1 MLSYLIKQP
10 EEKNIMYDLVVLGS
24 GPGGYA
30 AAFRAADLGLNVAM
44 IERHETLGGVC
55 LNVGCIPSKALL
67 HVAGKILMTEEP
79 SHGVQFSKPTVDLEA
94 IRHHRQSTVDTL
106 TSNLA
111 LMAKGRKVTV
121 FYGEGKFD
129 STNSITVS
137 KDGSEE
143 KVAFKNAII
152 AVGSRAIKLPF
163 VPYDD
168 PRILDSTSA
177 LQLERI
183 PEHLLILGGGI
194 IGLEMATVYQ
204 SLGAK
209 ITVAELGEQIM
220 TGADKDLVRV
230 FEQANK
236 NRMSFLTKT
245 QVTNIEATPEA
256 LNVTLKDK
264 DGERQL
270 AVDAVLVAVGRSPNG
285 KTAGMADIDVKLDER
300 GFVLTDDKCQTSVPN
315 IYAIGDVTHGPM
327 LAHKA
332 SHQGHTAAEVIA
344 GHKVDFQ
351 PLAIPSIAYTFP
363 EVAWVG
369 LTETEAKKQDI
380 PVKTAVFPWSASGRA
395 IASGVTQ
402 GKTKLI
408 YDETTDRVLGA
419 GVVGSHAGELLGEL
433 TLAIELGAT
442 LEDIA
447 LTIHAHPSL
456 HETVGLAAELGAGTI
471 TDLPNKTAKKA

>member
-1 MLSYLIKQP
+1 MT
-10 EEKNIMYDLVVLGS
+10 YDLLVLGS

-30 AAFRAADLGLNVAM
+30 AAFRAADLGLKVAM
-44 IERHETLGGVC
+44 VERHPTIGGVC

-67 HVAGKILMTEEP
+67 HVAGKIRMADEP
-79 SHGVQFSKPTVDLEA
+79 AHGVQYAKPTIDLDA
-94 IRHHRQSTVDTL
+94 IRHHRQSTVDSL

-111 LMAKGRKVTV
+111 LMAKGRKVDV
-121 FYGEGKFD
+121 LQGEGHFE
-129 STNSITVS
+129 STTSLTVT
-137 KDGSEE
+137 KNNDQQ
-143 KVAFKNAII
+143 KVSFKHAII

-168 PRILDSTSA
+168 PRILDATSA

-209 ITVAELGEQIM
+209 ITVAELGDQIM

-236 NRMSFLTKT
+236 DRMTFLTQT
-245 QVTNIEATPEA
+245 QVTNIQATPEA
-256 LNVTLKDK
+256 LNITLKDK
-264 DGERQL
+264 EGERNL
-270 AVDAVLVAVGRSPNG
+270 AVDSVLVAVGRSPNG
-285 KTAGMADIDVKLDER
+285 RNAGIPDIGVKIDER
-300 GFVLTDDKCQTSVPN
+300 GFVLTDDQCKTSVPN
-315 IYAIGDVTHGPM
+315 IFAIGDVTHGPM

-332 SHQGHTAAEVIA
+332 AHEGHIAAEVIA
-344 GHKVDFQ
+344 GHNVAFQ
-351 PLAIPSIAYTFP
+351 PMAIPSIAYTFP

-369 LTETEAKKQDI
+369 LTETEAKKQKL
-380 PVKTAVFPWSASGRA
+380 PVKTAVFLWNASGRA

-408 YDETTDRVLGA
+408 YDEATERVLGA
-419 GVVGSHAGELLGEL
+419 GIVGSHAGELLGEL
-433 TLAIELGAT
+433 TLAIEFGST

-456 HETVGLAAELGAGTI
+456 HESVGLAAELGAGTI
-471 TDLPNKTAKKA
+471 TDLPNKKAVKR

>member
-1 MLSYLIKQP
+1 MK
-10 EEKNIMYDLVVLGS
+10 YDLLVLGS

-30 AAFRAADLGLNVAM
+30 AAFRAADLGLSVAM
-44 IERHETLGGVC
+44 VERHDRIGGVC

-67 HVAGKILMTEEP
+67 HIAGKIRIADEP
-79 SHGVQFSKPTVDLEA
+79 SHGVEYPKPKIDLEA
-94 IRHHRQSTVDTL
+94 VRHHRQSTVDTL
-106 TSNLA
+106 TGNLA
-111 LMAKGRKVTV
+111 LMAKGRKVAV
-121 FYGEGKFD
+121 LQGEGVFD
-129 STNSITVS
+129 STHSIVVS
-137 KDGSEE
+137 KDGKDE
-143 KVAFKNAII
+143 KVEFENAII
-152 AVGSRAIKLPF
+152 AVGSRAIRLPF

-168 PRILDSTSA
+168 PRILDATSA

-183 PEHLLILGGGI
+183 PEHLLVLGGGI

-209 ITVAELGEQIM
+209 ITVAELGDQIM

-236 NRMSFLTKT
+236 DRMTFLTQT

-256 LNVTLKDK
+256 LNITLQDK
-264 DGERQL
+264 DGARNL

-285 KTAGMADIDVKLDER
+285 RKAGIPEIGVELDER
-300 GFVLTDDKCQTSVPN
+300 GFVLTDTQCKTSVAN
-315 IYAIGDVTHGPM
+315 IFAIGDVTHGPM

-332 SHQGHTAAEVIA
+332 SHQGHVAAEVIA

-369 LTETEAKKQDI
+369 LTETEAKKQKI
-380 PVKTAVFPWSASGRA
+380 AVKSAVFPWTASGRA

-408 YDETTDRVLGA
+408 YDEDSQRVLGA
-419 GVVGSHAGELLGEL
+419 GIVGSHAGELLGEL
-433 TLAIELGAT
+433 TLAIEFGAT

-456 HETVGLAAELGAGTI
+456 HESVGLAAELGAGTI
-471 TDLPNKTAKKA
+471 TDLPNKKRR

>member
-1 MLSYLIKQP
+1 MT
-10 EEKNIMYDLVVLGS
+10 YDLVVLGS

-30 AAFRAADLGLNVAM
+30 SAFRAADLGLNVAM
-44 IERHETLGGVC
+44 IERHNALGGVC

-67 HVAGKILMTEEP
+67 HVAGKILMADEP
-79 SHGVQFSKPTVDLEA
+79 AHGVQFTKPTINLDDVRL
-94 IRHHRQSTVDTL
+94 HRQSTVDTL
-106 TSNLA
+106 TGGLA
-111 LMAKGRKVTV
+111 MMAKGRKVTV
-121 FYGEGKFD
+121 LHGEGKFD
-129 STNSITVS
+129 STNSIIVT
-137 KDGSEE
+137 KEGKEE
-143 KVAFKNAII
+143 KIEFKNAII

-168 PRILDSTSA
+168 SRILDSTSA
-177 LQLERI
+177 LQLENI
-183 PEHLLILGGGI
+183 PKHLLVLGGGI

-204 SLGAK
+204 SLGSK
-209 ITVAELGEQIM
+209 ITVAELGDQIM
-220 TGADKDLVRV
+220 TGADKDLVQV

-236 NRMSFLTKT
+236 DRMTFLTKT
-245 QVTNIEATPEA
+245 QVIDIKATPKA
-256 LNVTLKDK
+256 LNITLKDK
-264 DGERQL
+264 DGERNL
-270 AVDAVLVAVGRSPNG
+270 AVDSVLVAVGRSPNG
-285 KTAGMADIDVKLDER
+285 RTAGIAEIGVELDER
-300 GFVLTDDKCQTSVPN
+300 GFVLTDDQGKTSVPN
-315 IYAIGDVTHGPM
+315 IFAIGDVTHGPM

-332 SHQGHTAAEVIA
+332 SHQGHITAEVIA

-369 LTETEAKKQDI
+369 LTETEAKKQEI

-408 YDETTDRVLGA
+408 YDETTERVLGA
-419 GVVGSHAGELLGEL
+419 GIVGSHAGELLGEL
-433 TLAIELGAT
+433 TLAIEFGAT

-471 TDLPNKTAKKA
+471 TDLPNKKAKKVK

>member
-1 MLSYLIKQP
+1 
-10 EEKNIMYDLVVLGS
+10 MYDLVVLGS

-44 IERHETLGGVC
+44 IERYATLGGVC

-67 HVAGKILMTEEP
+67 HVAGKILMAEEP

-121 FYGEGKFD
+121 FYGEGKFE
-129 STNSITVS
+129 SSQSMTIT
-137 KDGSEE
+137 KNDGKEE
-143 KVAFKNAII
+143 KISFNNAII
-152 AVGSRAIKLPF
+152 AVGSSAIKLPF

-183 PEHLLILGGGI
+183 PEHLLVLGGGI

-230 FEQANK
+230 FEQVNK
-236 NRMSFLTKT
+236 DRMSFLTNT
-245 QVTNIEATPEA
+245 QVTDIEAMLEA

-285 KTAGMADIDVKLDER
+285 KTAGMADIGVKLDER

-471 TDLPNKTAKKA
+471 TDLPNKKAKKAS

>member
-1 MLSYLIKQP
+1 
-10 EEKNIMYDLVVLGS
+10 MYDLVVLGS

-44 IERHETLGGVC
+44 IERHATLGGVC

-67 HVAGKILMTEEP
+67 HVAGKILMAEEP
-79 SHGVQFSKPTVDLEA
+79 FHGVQFSKPTVDLEA

-121 FYGEGKFD
+121 IHGEGKFE
-129 STNSITVS
+129 SSNSMTIT
-137 KDGSEE
+137 KNDGKEE
-143 KVAFKNAII
+143 KISFNNAII
-152 AVGSRAIKLPF
+152 AVGSSAIKLPF

-168 PRILDSTSA
+168 PRILNSTSA

-183 PEHLLILGGGI
+183 PEHLLVLGGGI

-230 FEQANK
+230 FEQVNK
-236 NRMSFLTKT
+236 DRMSFLTNT
-245 QVTNIEATPEA
+245 QVTDIDATPEA

-264 DGERQL
+264 DSERQL
-270 AVDAVLVAVGRSPNG
+270 DVDAVLVAVGRSPNG
-285 KTAGMADIDVKLDER
+285 KTAGIADIGVKLDER

-369 LTETEAKKQDI
+369 LTETEAKKQSI
-380 PVKTAVFPWSASGRA
+380 PVKIAVFPWSASGRA

-408 YDETTDRVLGA
+408 YDETTERVLGA
-419 GVVGSHAGELLGEL
+419 GVVGTHAGELLGEL

-471 TDLPNKTAKKA
+471 TDLPNKKAKKAS

>member
-1 MLSYLIKQP
+1 
-10 EEKNIMYDLVVLGS
+10 MYDLVVLGS

-44 IERHETLGGVC
+44 IERHGTLGGVC

-67 HVAGKILMTEEP
+67 HVAGKILMADEP
-79 SHGVQFSKPTVDLEA
+79 AHGVHFTKPTLDIDA

-121 FYGEGKFD
+121 IQGEGQFD
-129 STNSITVS
+129 STSSITVT
-137 KDGSEE
+137 KDGQSQQ
-143 KVAFKNAII
+143 VDFKNAII

-204 SLGAK
+204 SIGAK

-236 NRMSFLTKT
+236 NRMSFLTQT
-245 QVTNIEATPEA
+245 QVTNIEATPDA
-256 LNVTLKDK
+256 LIVTLKDK
-264 DGERQL
+264 EGERQL
-270 AVDAVLVAVGRSPNG
+270 SVDAVLVAVGRSPNG
-285 KTAGMADIDVKLDER
+285 KTAGIADIGIKLDER
-300 GFVLTDDKCQTSVPN
+300 GFVLTNDKCQTSVPN

-332 SHQGHTAAEVIA
+332 SHQGHTAAEVVA
-344 GHKVDFQ
+344 GHKADFQ
-351 PLAIPSIAYTFP
+351 PLAIPSVAYTFP

-369 LTETEAKKQDI
+369 LTETEAKKQNMA
-380 PVKTAVFPWSASGRA
+380 VKTAVFPWTASGRA

-408 YDETTDRVLGA
+408 YDEATERVLGA
-419 GVVGSHAGELLGEL
+419 GVVGAHAGELLGEL

-471 TDLPNKTAKKA
+471 TDLPNKKAKRA

>member
-1 MLSYLIKQP
+1 MT
-10 EEKNIMYDLVVLGS
+10 YDLVVLGS

-30 AAFRAADLGLNVAM
+30 AAFRAADLGLTVAM
-44 IERHETLGGVC
+44 IERHNTLGGVC

-67 HVAGKILMTEEP
+67 HVAGKILMADEP
-79 SHGVQFSKPTVDLEA
+79 AHGVQFAKPTINLDEV
-94 IRHHRQSTVDTL
+94 RQHRQSTVDTL
-106 TSNLA
+106 TGGLTM
-111 LMAKGRKVTV
+111 MAKGRKVTV
-121 FYGEGKFD
+121 LHGEGKFD
-129 STNSITVS
+129 STSSIVVT
-137 KDGSEE
+137 KEGSEE
-143 KVAFKNAII
+143 KVEFKNAII

-183 PEHLLILGGGI
+183 PEHLLVLGGGI

-230 FEQANK
+230 FEQVNK
-236 NRMSFLTKT
+236 DRMTFLTKT
-245 QVTNIEATPEA
+245 QVTNIEATPKA
-256 LNVTLKDK
+256 LNITLQDK
-264 DGERQL
+264 DGERSL

-285 KTAGMADIDVKLDER
+285 KTAGISDIGVKLDER
-300 GFVLTDDKCQTSVPN
+300 GFVLINDRCQTSVSN
-315 IYAIGDVTHGPM
+315 IYALGDVTYGPM

-332 SHQGHTAAEVIA
+332 SHQGHAAAEVIA
-344 GHKVDFQ
+344 GHKVDFL

-380 PVKTAVFPWSASGRA
+380 AVKTAVFPWSASGRA
-395 IASGVTQ
+395 IASGVIQ

-408 YDETTDRVLGA
+408 YDETTERVLGA
-419 GVVGSHAGELLGEL
+419 GIVGSHAGELLGEL
-433 TLAIELGAT
+433 TLAIEFGAT

-471 TDLPNKTAKKA
+471 TDLPNKKAKKTK

>member
-1 MLSYLIKQP
+1 
-10 EEKNIMYDLVVLGS
+10 MYDLVVLGS

-44 IERHETLGGVC
+44 IERHGTLGGVC

-67 HVAGKILMTEEP
+67 HVAGKILMADEP
-79 SHGVQFSKPTVDLEA
+79 AHGVQFTKPTLDLDA
-94 IRHHRQSTVDTL
+94 IRHHRQSTVDAL

-111 LMAKGRKVTV
+111 LMAKGRKVSV
-121 FYGEGKFD
+121 IHGEGQFD
-129 STNSITVS
+129 STSSITVT
-137 KDGSEE
+137 KDGQSQQ
-143 KVAFKNAII
+143 VDFKNAII

-209 ITVAELGEQIM
+209 ITVAELGDQIM

-245 QVTNIEATPEA
+245 QVTNIEATPDA
-256 LNVTLKDK
+256 LIVTLKDK
-264 DGERQL
+264 EGERQL
-270 AVDAVLVAVGRSPNG
+270 AADAVLVAVGRSPNG
-285 KTAGMADIDVKLDER
+285 KTAGIADIGVKLDER
-300 GFVLTDDKCQTSVPN
+300 GFVLTNDKCQTSVPN

-332 SHQGHTAAEVIA
+332 SHQGHTAAEVVA

-369 LTETEAKKQDI
+369 LTETEAKKQNMA
-380 PVKTAVFPWSASGRA
+380 VKTAVFPWTASGRA

-408 YDETTDRVLGA
+408 YDEATERVLGA

-471 TDLPNKTAKKA
+471 TDLPNKKAKRA

>member
-1 MLSYLIKQP
+1 MS
-10 EEKNIMYDLVVLGS
+10 YDLVVLGS

-30 AAFRAADLGLNVAM
+30 AAFRAADLGLKVAL
-44 IERHETLGGVC
+44 IERHKTLGGVC

-67 HVAGKILMTEEP
+67 HVAGKIRMTDDP
-79 SHGVQFSKPTVDLEA
+79 SHGVTFAKPNIDLEA

-106 TSNLA
+106 TSNLT
-111 LMAKGRKVTV
+111 LMAKARKVDV
-121 FYGEGKFD
+121 FQGEGRFD
-129 STNSITVS
+129 STTSIIVKNETDEKKVS
-137 KDGSEE
+137 
-143 KVAFKNAII
+143 FKNAII

-183 PEHLLILGGGI
+183 PEHLLVLGGGI

-230 FEQANK
+230 FEQVNK
-236 NRMSFLTKT
+236 DRMRFLTKT
-245 QVTNIEATPEA
+245 QVTNIEATPDA
-256 LNVTLKDK
+256 LNVTLQDK

-270 AVDAVLVAVGRSPNG
+270 VVDAVLVAVGRSPNG
-285 KTAGMADIDVKLDER
+285 KTAGISNIGVTLDER
-300 GFVLTDDKCQTSVPN
+300 GFVLTNDKCQTSVPN
-315 IYAIGDVTHGPM
+315 IFAIGDVTHGPM

-332 SHQGHTAAEVIA
+332 SHQGHVAAEVIA
-344 GHKVDFQ
+344 GHNVDFQ
-351 PLAIPSIAYTFP
+351 PLVIPSIAYTFP

-369 LTETEAKKQDI
+369 LTQTEAKKQNI

-408 YDETTDRVLGA
+408 YDEVTERVLGA
-419 GVVGSHAGELLGEL
+419 GVVGAHAGELLGEL
-433 TLAIELGAT
+433 TLAIEFGAT

-471 TDLPNKTAKKA
+471 TDLPNRQS

>member
-1 MLSYLIKQP
+1 
-10 EEKNIMYDLVVLGS
+10 MYDLLVLGS

-44 IERHETLGGVC
+44 IERHDALGGVC

-67 HVAGKILMTEEP
+67 HVAGKILMAEEP
-79 SHGVQFSKPTVDLEA
+79 AHGVQFAKPTINLDD

-106 TSNLA
+106 TSNLT
-111 LMAKGRKVTV
+111 LMAKGRNVTV
-121 FYGEGKFD
+121 LHGEGKFD
-129 STNSITVS
+129 SANSMTVS

-143 KVAFKNAII
+143 KVEFKNAII

-183 PEHLLILGGGI
+183 PEHLLVLGGGI

-230 FEQANK
+230 FEQTNK
-236 NRMSFLTKT
+236 DRMSFLTKT
-245 QVTNIEATPEA
+245 QVTNIESTPEA
-256 LNVTLKDK
+256 LNVTLQDK

-285 KTAGMADIDVKLDER
+285 KTAGISDIGVELDER
-300 GFVLTDDKCQTSVPN
+300 GFVLTNNKCQTSVPN

-369 LTETEAKKQDI
+369 LTETEAKKQSI
-380 PVKTAVFPWSASGRA
+380 AVKIAVFPWSASGRA

-408 YDETTDRVLGA
+408 YDEATDRVLGA

-442 LEDIA
+442 MEDIA

-471 TDLPNKTAKKA
+471 TDLPNKKTKKA

>member
-1 MLSYLIKQP
+1 
-10 EEKNIMYDLVVLGS
+10 
-24 GPGGYA
+24 
-30 AAFRAADLGLNVAM
+30 M
-44 IERHETLGGVC
+44 IERHDTLGGVC

-67 HVAGKILMTEEP
+67 HVAGKILMAEEP
-79 SHGVQFSKPTVDLEA
+79 AHGVQFAKPTINLEA

-152 AVGSRAIKLPF
+152 AVGSHAIKLPF

-236 NRMSFLTKT
+236 NRMSFLTQT
-245 QVTNIEATPEA
+245 QVTNIEATPDA
-256 LNVTLKDK
+256 LIVTLKDK
-264 DGERQL
+264 EGERQL

-285 KTAGMADIDVKLDER
+285 KTAGIADIGVKLDER
-300 GFVLTDDKCQTSVPN
+300 GFVLTNDKCQTSVSN

-369 LTETEAKKQDI
+369 LTETEAKKQNMA
-380 PVKTAVFPWSASGRA
+380 VKSEVFPWTASGRA

-408 YDETTDRVLGA
+408 YDEATERVLGA
-419 GVVGSHAGELLGEL
+419 GVVGAHAGELLGEL

-471 TDLPNKTAKKA
+471 TDLPNKKAKKVK

>member
-1 MLSYLIKQP
+1 MKTFDVI
-10 EEKNIMYDLVVLGS
+10 VLGS

-30 AAFRAADLGLNVAM
+30 AAFRAADLGLKVAM
-44 IERHETLGGVC
+44 IERHAALGGVC

-67 HVAGKILMTEEP
+67 HVAGKIRMADEEA
-79 SHGVQFSKPTVDLEA
+79 HGVTYAKPQIDLDA

-106 TSNLA
+106 TGNLA
-111 LMAKGRKVTV
+111 LMAKGRKVEI
-121 FYGEGKFD
+121 FHGEGRFLSTNQIQIIKQDETQSD
-129 STNSITVS
+129 STEVLN
-137 KDGSEE
+137 
-143 KVAFKNAII
+143 FKQAII
-152 AVGSRAIKLPF
+152 AVGSRAIRLPF

-168 PRILDSTSA
+168 PRILDATSA

-183 PEHLLILGGGI
+183 PEHMLVLGGGI

-204 SLGAK
+204 ALGAN
-209 ITVAELGEQIM
+209 ITVAELGDQIM

-230 FEQANK
+230 FEQTNK
-236 NRMSFLTKT
+236 GRMTFLTNT
-245 QVTNIEATPEA
+245 QVTDIQATPES
-256 LNVTLKDK
+256 LLVQLKDQT
-264 DGERQL
+264 GERQL

-285 KTAGMADIDVKLDER
+285 KNAGIADIGVDIDDR
-300 GFVLTDDKCQTSVPN
+300 GFVITDDQCRTSVPN
-315 IYAIGDVTHGPM
+315 IFAIGDVTHGPM

-332 SHQGHTAAEVIA
+332 SHQGHIAAEVIA

-369 LTETEAKKQDI
+369 LTEAAAKTQNI
-380 PVKTAVFPWSASGRA
+380 AVKSAVFPWSASGRA
-395 IASGVTQ
+395 IASGITQ

-408 YDETTDRVLGA
+408 YDEATERVLGA
-419 GVVGSHAGELLGEL
+419 GIVGAHAGELLGEL
-433 TLAIELGAT
+433 TLAIEFGAT

-456 HETVGLAAELGAGTI
+456 HESVGLAAELGAGTI
-471 TDLPNKTAKKA
+471 TDLPNRKR

>member
-1 MLSYLIKQP
+1 MT
-10 EEKNIMYDLVVLGS
+10 YDLLVLGS

-30 AAFRAADLGLNVAM
+30 AAFRAADLDLKVAM
-44 IERHETLGGVC
+44 VERYPTIGGVC

-67 HVAGKILMTEEP
+67 HVAGKIRMADEP
-79 SHGVQFSKPTVDLEA
+79 AHGVQYAKPTIDLDA

-111 LMAKGRKVTV
+111 LMAKGRKVDV
-121 FYGEGKFD
+121 LQGEGHFE
-129 STNSITVS
+129 STTSLTVTKGNDVKTLS
-137 KDGSEE
+137 
-143 KVAFKNAII
+143 FKQAII

-168 PRILDSTSA
+168 PRILDATSA

-209 ITVAELGEQIM
+209 VTVAELGDQIM

-236 NRMSFLTKT
+236 DRMTFLTQT
-245 QVTNIEATPEA
+245 QVTNIQATPET
-256 LNVTLKDK
+256 LNITLKDK
-264 DGERQL
+264 DGERKL
-270 AVDAVLVAVGRSPNG
+270 AVDSVLVAVGRSPNG
-285 KTAGMADIDVKLDER
+285 RNAGIPDIGVKIDER
-300 GFVLTDDKCQTSVPN
+300 GFVLTDDQCKTSVPN
-315 IYAIGDVTHGPM
+315 IFAIGDVTHGPM

-332 SHQGHTAAEVIA
+332 AHEGHIAAEVIA
-344 GHKVDFQ
+344 GHNVAFQ
-351 PLAIPSIAYTFP
+351 PMAIPSIAYTFP

-369 LTETEAKKQDI
+369 LTETEAKKQKLL
-380 PVKTAVFPWSASGRA
+380 VKTAVFPWSASGRA
-395 IASGVTQ
+395 IASGLTK

-408 YDETTDRVLGA
+408 YDEATERVLGA
-419 GVVGSHAGELLGEL
+419 GIVGSHAGELLGEL
-433 TLAIELGAT
+433 TLAIEFGST

-456 HETVGLAAELGAGTI
+456 HESVGLAAELGAGTI
-471 TDLPNKTAKKA
+471 TDLPNRKR

>member
-1 MLSYLIKQP
+1 MT
-10 EEKNIMYDLVVLGS
+10 YDLVVLGS

-30 AAFRAADLGLNVAM
+30 AAFRAADLGLRVAM
-44 IERHETLGGVC
+44 IERHPTIGGVC

-67 HVAGKILMTEEP
+67 HIAGKILMADEA
-79 SHGVQFSKPTVDLEA
+79 SHGVQFAKPTIDLDA

-111 LMAKGRKVTV
+111 LMAKGRKVDV
-121 FYGEGKFD
+121 FHGEGTFD
-129 STNSITVS
+129 STTAVSVTNKNSKETI
-137 KDGSEE
+137 E
-143 KVAFKNAII
+143 FKKAII

-168 PRILDSTSA
+168 PRILDATSA
-177 LQLERI
+177 LQLARI
-183 PEHLLILGGGI
+183 PEHLLVLGGGI

-204 SLGAK
+204 SLGSK
-209 ITVAELGEQIM
+209 ITIAELGDQIM

-236 NRMSFLTKT
+236 DRMTFLTKT
-245 QVTNIEATPEA
+245 QVTNIKASPEH
-256 LNVTLKDK
+256 LDITLKDAN
-264 DGERQL
+264 GERHL
-270 AVDAVLVAVGRSPNG
+270 NVDSVLVAVGRSPNG
-285 KTAGMADIDVKLDER
+285 HTAGIAEIGVEIDEK
-300 GFVLTDDKCQTSVPN
+300 GFVLTDDQCKTSVSN
-315 IYAIGDVTHGPM
+315 IFAIGDVTHGPM

-332 SHQGHTAAEVIA
+332 AHEGHIAAEVVA
-344 GHKVDFQ
+344 GHNVAFQ
-351 PLAIPSIAYTFP
+351 PMAIPSIAYTFP

-369 LTETEAKKQDI
+369 LTETEAKKQKL

-408 YDETTDRVLGA
+408 YDEATERVLGA
-419 GVVGSHAGELLGEL
+419 GVVGAHAGELLGEL
-433 TLAIELGAT
+433 TLAIEFGST

-456 HETVGLAAELGAGTI
+456 HETVGLAAELGSGTI
-471 TDLPNKTAKKA
+471 TDLPNKKAKKNA